1 MPRPKSVKTTPA
13 RPPVPLAAAAFAKI
27 KPRLAKLKTEEV
39 TAAPADILAAVSVVL
54 GALPSLRALRDAI
67 VEELPKHPIAQL
79 DDLEDYA
86 LAAWYS
92 NVLHENQ
99 GLDEG
104 AMKQLQEEGAAL
116 RESLLIAAEPL
127 AHRGLLDAKRLAEI
141 KAGRGKEDAAND
153 LTALSELYSAQW
165 DRIKT
170 KTPVEEHE
178 IRRADEIGSK
188 LLMAVVAKDTGKP
201 ADSADRR
208 ARAFTLLARA
218 YGACRRAAAYIRWE
232 QGDVDEL
239 VPPLVRRGPGRKP
252 GSGSKEEA
260 PSDANGEAAAGDA
273 AEG

>member
-13 RPPVPLAAAAFAKI
+13 KPPIALAAAAFAKI
-27 KPRLAKLKTEEV
+27 KPRLAKLKPEEV

-67 VEELPKHPIAQL
+67 VEELPKHPIAHL

-86 LAAWYS
+86 LAAYYA

-104 AMKQLQEEGAAL
+104 ALKQLQEEAASL

-153 LTALSELYSAQW
+153 LMALSELYSAQW
-165 DRIKT
+165 DRIKA
-170 KTPVEEHE
+170 KTPVEEPE
-178 IRRADEIGSK
+178 VRRADEIGSK
-188 LLMAVVAKDTGKP
+188 ILMSLVTKDTGKP

-208 ARAFTLLARA
+208 ARAFTLLSRA
-218 YGACRRAAAYIRWE
+218 YSACRRAAAYIRWE
-232 QGDVDEL
+232 QGDADEL
-239 VPPLVRRGPGRKP
+239 VPPLVRRGPGRRP
-252 GSGSKEEA
+252 GSTTKEDA
-260 PSDANGEAAAGDA
+260 PSDANGSAEAGDA
-273 AEG
+273 AEV

>member
-13 RPPVPLAAAAFAKI
+13 KPPIALAAAAFAKI
-27 KPRLAKLKTEEV
+27 KPRLAKLKPEEI
-39 TAAPADILAAVSVVL
+39 TAPPADILAAVSAVL

-67 VEELPKHPIAQL
+67 VEELPKHPIAHL

-86 LAAWYS
+86 LAAWYA

-99 GLDEG
+99 GMDEG
-104 AMKQLQEEGAAL
+104 ALKQLQEEATSL

-153 LTALSELYSAQW
+153 LMALSELYSAQW
-165 DRIKT
+165 DRIKA

-188 LLMAVVAKDTGKP
+188 ILMSLVTKDTGKP
-201 ADSADRR
+201 VDSADRR
-208 ARAFTLLARA
+208 ARAFSLLSRA
-218 YGACRRAAAYIRWE
+218 YSACRRAAAYIRWE
-232 QGDVDEL
+232 QGDADEL
-239 VPPLVRRGPGRKP
+239 VPPLVRRGPGRRP
-252 GSGSKEEA
+252 GSTTKEDA
-260 PSDANGEAAAGDA
+260 PSDANDRAEAGDA
-273 AEG
+273 AEV